1 MHRRSRAS
9 GGRGEINPDST
20 YLVWSIDLTDT
31 RGRRHF
37 RPRTSRPELEDDHGA
52 STTLNGTDR
61 RDRNRPA
68 NRGGGRR
75 YEPEYKTVNGI
86 DEVLKNCPEIET
98 QDGIGDGN
106 GGAGR
111 GNGGGRPKP
120 MDIATLEV
128 KTLTDLRTIAK
139 EAEIPGITTL
149 KKMDL
154 ILAILQANAKQTG
167 NEFANGTLEILQE
180 GYGFLRR
187 NGYIPSP
194 DDIYVSL
201 SQIKRFGLR
210 TGDVIQGQ
218 IRPPKDNE
226 KYFGL
231 LRIEAINGSDPD
243 IAKDRPNFQK
253 LVPIFPEK
261 RLILETS
268 SNIISTRLIDLISPV
283 GKGQRGLIVS
293 QPKAGKTV
301 LLKMI
306 ANAISENHPEMVLMA
321 LLIDERP
328 EEVTD
333 FERSVKGE
341 VVSSTFDE
349 RPDHHIQVAEMLL
362 EKAKRLVEHG
372 RDVIILL
379 DSITRLARAYNLVM
393 PSSGKTLSG
402 GLDPNSLHKP
412 KRFLGAARNIEE
424 GGSLT
429 IIATALVETGSRL
442 DDVIFEEFKGTG
454 NMELV
459 LNRDLANRRIFPAID
474 ILKSG
479 TRHEELLYS
488 ETEVEAIRNLRAII
502 NSLGDDHGTEF
513 VIDRISNKAFPTNKQ
528 FIEAIPGWYN
538 IFLKGDMRRNG
549 AKIMNGGMR

>member
-1 MHRRSRAS
+1 M
-9 GGRGEINPDST
+9 EIT
-20 YLVWSIDLTDT
+20 Q
-31 RGRRHF
+31 
-37 RPRTSRPELEDDHGA
+37 LE
-52 STTLNGTDR
+52 
-61 RDRNRPA
+61 
-68 NRGGGRR
+68 
-75 YEPEYKTVNGI
+75 E
-86 DEVLKNCPEIET
+86 KN
-98 QDGIGDGN
+98 
-106 GGAGR
+106 
-111 GNGGGRPKP
+111 
-120 MDIATLEV
+120 
-128 KTLTDLRTIAK
+128 LTDLRLLAK
-139 EAEIPGITTL
+139 EAEIPSVTTL
-149 KKMDL
+149 KKKDL
-154 ILAILQANAKQTG
+154 IMAIVQAKAKQTG
-167 NEFANGTLEILQE
+167 HEFATGTLDILNE

-187 NGYIPSP
+187 DGFTPSQ

-210 TGDVIQGQ
+210 TGDLIQGQ

-231 LRIEAINGSDPD
+231 LRIETINNADPEF
-243 IAKDRPNFQK
+243 AKTRPKFGK
-253 LVPIFPEK
+253 LTPVFPDT
-261 RLILETS
+261 RLSLETTPEL
-268 SNIISTRLIDLISPV
+268 ISTRLIDLISPI

-306 ANAISENHPEMVLMA
+306 ANAIAENHPEVILMA

-333 FERSVKGE
+333 FERNVKGE

-349 RPDHHIQVAEMLL
+349 RPDHHIQVAEILL
-362 EKAKRLVEHG
+362 DKAKRFVEHG
-372 RDVIILL
+372 KDVIILL

-412 KRFLGAARNIEE
+412 KRFLGAARNIEN

-488 ETEVEAIRNLRAII
+488 KMEVDAIRNLRAII
-502 NSLGDDHGTEF
+502 DSLGDEHGAEF
-513 VIDRISNKAFPTNKQ
+513 VIDRVANKAFPTNKQ

-538 IFLKGDMRRNG
+538 IFLKGDLRRNGG
-549 AKIMNGGMR
+549 AKIMNGIR